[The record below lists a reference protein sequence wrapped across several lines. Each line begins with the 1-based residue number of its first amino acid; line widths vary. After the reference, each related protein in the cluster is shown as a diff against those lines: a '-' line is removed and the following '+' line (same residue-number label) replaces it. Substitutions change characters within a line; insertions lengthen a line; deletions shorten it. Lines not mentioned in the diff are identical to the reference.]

1 MPPRRSRRAG
11 PWVHSEEGEF
21 HMDGPEEENLK
32 GMRSPMIANPAIPT
46 LRHSFVGFLLGS
58 TLAASGAYF
67 YVLQDYKTSNALL
80 TEDIYV
86 RLCI

>member
-1 MPPRRSRRAG
+1 MRLRSIIEEKEKLENCLLTPPSSIG
-11 PWVHSEEGEF
+11 
-21 HMDGPEEENLK
+21 
-32 GMRSPMIANPAIPT
+32 
-46 LRHSFVGFLLGS
+46 SFIGFLLGS